1 MPFPKEKTMEEK
13 KKALLIVDVQN
24 DFCPGGALAI
34 PAGDTVVPVINR
46 IQPAFDTIVATQ
58 DWHPPDHISFS
69 VNHPDTRPYDVI
81 TVNGIA
87 QVLWPVHCVSGT
99 MGADFHPA
107 LETQRFQLILRKG
120 MNPGLDSYSVF
131 LENDKKTRTGLD
143 GYLRS
148 LEIKKILLCGLATDF
163 CVFYS
168 ARDAVTFGFET
179 EVVMDACRGV
189 DVPAGNI
196 EAAVRQMKSL
206 GVTFISSTELL

>member
-1 MPFPKEKTMEEK
+1 MEKK
-13 KKALLIVDVQN
+13 KKALLVVDVQN

-34 PAGDTVVPVINR
+34 PAGDTVVPIINK
-46 IQPAFDTIVATQ
+46 IQPVYDTIIATQ
-58 DWHPPDHISFS
+58 DWHPLNHVSFAA
-69 VNHPDTRPYDVI
+69 NHPDKNVYDVI
-81 TVNGIA
+81 PINDMS

-99 MGADFHPA
+99 MGADFHSA
-107 LETQRFQLILRKG
+107 LETQRFRLILRKG

-148 LEIKKILLCGLATDF
+148 LEIKKIFLCGLATDY

-168 ARDAVTFGFET
+168 ARDAVSFGFET
-179 EVVMDACRGV
+179 EVVIDACRGV

-196 EAAVRQMKSL
+196 DEAVRQMKNI

>member
-1 MPFPKEKTMEEK
+1 MEK
-13 KKALLIVDVQN
+13 KKNALLIVDVQN

-34 PAGDTVVPVINR
+34 PAGDRVVPIINK
-46 IQPAFDTIVATQ
+46 IQPVFDTIIATQ
-58 DWHPPDHISFS
+58 DWHPLNHVSFA
-69 VNHPDTRPYDVI
+69 VNHPEKKIYDVI
-81 TVNGIA
+81 SMKDVS

-99 MGADFHPA
+99 KGAEFHSA

-148 LEIKKILLCGLATDF
+148 LEIQKIFLCGLATDY

-179 EVVMDACRGV
+179 EVVIDACRGV
-189 DVPAGNI
+189 DIPEGSI
-196 EAAVRQMKSL
+196 EEAVRQMKNI
-206 GVTFISSTELL
+206 GVTFISSAELL

>member
-1 MPFPKEKTMEEK
+1 MK
-13 KKALLIVDVQN
+13 DV
-24 DFCPGGALAI
+24 
-34 PAGDTVVPVINR
+34 
-46 IQPAFDTIVATQ
+46 
-58 DWHPPDHISFS
+58 S
-69 VNHPDTRPYDVI
+69 
-81 TVNGIA
+81 

-99 MGADFHPA
+99 KGAEFHSA

-148 LEIKKILLCGLATDF
+148 LEIQKIFLCGLATDY

-179 EVVMDACRGV
+179 EVVIDACRGV
-189 DVPAGNI
+189 DIPEGSI
-196 EAAVRQMKSL
+196 EEAVRQMKNI
-206 GVTFISSTELL
+206 GVTFISSAELL